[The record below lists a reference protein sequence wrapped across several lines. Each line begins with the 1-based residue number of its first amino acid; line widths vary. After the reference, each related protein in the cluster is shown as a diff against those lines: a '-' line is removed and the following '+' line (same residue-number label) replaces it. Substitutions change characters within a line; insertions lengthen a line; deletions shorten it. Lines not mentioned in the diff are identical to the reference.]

1 MVKQELSCND
11 ILKEIQARHYSPI
24 YYLMGQESYYIDV
37 ISDFI
42 ANHILSESEKEFNQT
57 IVYGSDVDV
66 STIITMARRYPMMSE
81 YQVIIVKE
89 AQNLKNIDELIY
101 YLQKPLSTT
110 ILVICHKNGVLDR
123 RKKLVAEIQKAGV
136 LFEAKK
142 LKDAQL
148 PTFISSYMARKGIE
162 IDPKSTAMLSDSIG
176 TDLSRLVSEIDKL
189 LITLPQSQKRIT
201 PELVEKNIG
210 ISKDFNNFEL
220 QDALMERNVF
230 KANQIVNYLAES
242 QKNNPIQITLGVLF
256 NFYANL
262 MLAYYA
268 PERTEAGVAAYLGL
282 RSPFMAKNYLKAM
295 QQYTGKKVM
304 QIIHDIRYCDAKC
317 KGVYNSSTNSGDLL
331 RELIFNI
338 LH

>member
-1 MVKQELSCND
+1 MAKQELSCND

-57 IVYGSDVDV
+57 IVYGSDVNV

-123 RKKLVAEIQKAGV
+123 RKKLVAEIQKTGV

-148 PTFISSYMARKGIE
+148 PTFISSYVARKGIK

-189 LITLPQSQKRIT
+189 LITLPQSQKCIT

-268 PERTEAGVAAYLGL
+268 PERTEAGIAAYLGL